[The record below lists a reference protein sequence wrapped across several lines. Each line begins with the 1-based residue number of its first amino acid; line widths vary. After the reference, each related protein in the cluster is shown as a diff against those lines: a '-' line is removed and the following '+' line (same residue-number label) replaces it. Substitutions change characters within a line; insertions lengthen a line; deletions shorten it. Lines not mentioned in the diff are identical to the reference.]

1 MRILAGDNRGRRF
14 KSVPKSMP
22 VKPIS
27 SRIKKSVFD
36 ILRPR
41 LGGARFLDLYAGT
54 GSVGLEALSRGAE
67 SCFFVDRDKR
77 CLAVIDENLKA
88 LGAAGRGRTSYGD
101 ILQDLSWIPYRAGVT
116 VFDLIYLGPPYR
128 DEEDRPLA
136 YSTPSLARVIEAGLP
151 GPEAHILLQHHVK
164 EEVAVPAGW
173 ERFRREKYGDTF
185 VDFHRRAEPAAPTP
199 PPTPTA

>member
-1 MRILAGDNRGRRF
+1 MRILAGDSRGRRF
-14 KSVPKSMP
+14 KSVPKSLP

-41 LGGARFLDLYAGT
+41 LGGAKFLDLYAGT

-67 SCFFVDRDKR
+67 SAFFVDRDKR
-77 CLAVIDENLKA
+77 CLAVIEENLKA
-88 LGAAGRGRTSYGD
+88 LGLAGKGRTSYGD
-101 ILQDLSWIPYRAGVT
+101 ILQDLSWVAYRAGVPG
-116 VFDLIYLGPPYR
+116 FDLIYLGPPYR

-151 GPEAHILLQHHVK
+151 APGALVLVQHHVK

-185 VDFHRRAEPAAPTP
+185 VDFHRALPVP
-199 PPTPTA
+199 